1 MRLVKY
7 MRNAQQGH
15 AVMQDAWQW
24 AKPHLVAGAD
34 LELHVRR
41 STRSTKQNAMLHAL
55 LTDISK
61 QMEWAGKKRDV
72 ECWKRLLTAAWLRAR
87 GEPLEMLPAVDGH
100 GADIVFRRTSEL
112 TKAECAE
119 LCDYIMAWAIDNGV
133 VLYDAR
139 EWMPQKELPEH
150 QEEHLTIDAETGEIL
165 A

>member
-1 MRLVKY
+1 
-7 MRNAQQGH
+7 
-15 AVMQDAWQW
+15 
-24 AKPHLVAGAD
+24 
-34 LELHVRR
+34 
-41 STRSTKQNAMLHAL
+41 MLA
-55 LTDISK
+55 DISK
-61 QMEWAGKKRDV
+61 QMEWAGKKRDI

-100 GADIVFRRTSEL
+100 GVDIVFRRTSEL

-139 EWMPQKELPEH
+139 EWMPPPELPAR
-150 QEEHLTIDAETGEIL
+150 QEKPLTIDAETGEIL

>member
-1 MRLVKY
+1 MRLT
-7 MRNAQQGH
+7 RRLHNAQQAH
-15 AVMQDAWQW
+15 TAIQEAWQW
-24 AKPHLVAGAD
+24 AKPHLMAGAG
-34 LELHVRR
+34 LELQIKR
-41 STRSTKQNAMLHAL
+41 STRSTKQNALLHAL

-100 GADIVFRRTSEL
+100 GADILFRRTSEL

-119 LCDYIMAWAIDNGV
+119 LCDYIMAWAIDNGIA
-133 VLYDAR
+133 LRDAKQ
-139 EWMPQKELPEH
+139 WMV
-150 QEEHLTIDAETGEIL
+150 DAETGEIH